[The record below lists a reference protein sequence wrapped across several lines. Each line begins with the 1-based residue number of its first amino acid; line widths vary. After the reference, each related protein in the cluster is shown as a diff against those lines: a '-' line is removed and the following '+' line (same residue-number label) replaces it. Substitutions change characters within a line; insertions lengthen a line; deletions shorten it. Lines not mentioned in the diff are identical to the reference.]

1 MKMPTRVLLMLA
13 AVCMGMA
20 LPLYADEIFTEDVG
34 NITWKYTVTNG
45 AARVYGGHM
54 KTAIGWTA
62 GDVVVPDTLGGLR
75 VKAIGSYAFF
85 ELGEITSLTMPDS
98 VESIEY
104 YAFRNCS
111 STAFSTSDAT
121 ICPYWDCSSAAICR

>member
-1 MKMPTRVLLMLA
+1 MLA

-20 LPLYADEIFTEDVG
+20 LPLHADEIFTEDVG
-34 NITWKYTVTNG
+34 YITWKYTVTNG

-85 ELGEITSLTMPDS
+85 ELGEITSLKMPDS